1 MFQESFITLE
11 SLFFYLFFLFFP
23 RKKVFCNR
31 ILLIPF
37 SNKVSMTE
45 ILTAGALDFFNM
57 FFKRLKIVKIKKKK
71 SLQAYGCVSTF
82 GKTPV
87 CCLNLLLWGVA
98 WVLRHTEQPS
108 WW

>member
-1 MFQESFITLE
+1 
-11 SLFFYLFFLFFP
+11 
-23 RKKVFCNR
+23 
-31 ILLIPF
+31 
-37 SNKVSMTE
+37 MTE

-57 FFKRLKIVKIKKKK
+57 FFKTVKIKKKK

-98 WVLRHTEQPS
+98 WVLCHSEQPS